1 MGYALFAQKK
11 LVLTGLINMVQMQQ
25 VQRSDEQ
32 MRLSTNTLSLQ
43 SRVTTLQQ
51 SQSDSLAK
59 LYEKLAGSY
68 SDEDYKK
75 LTEDKTSLTD
85 AEFNEK
91 YGFTKTEAATQV
103 YSRTSVNDQINVK
116 QKEYESE
123 INKINA
129 QIQLTS
135 IKENAIEMEVK
146 RLDTKLT
153 ALQQQLEKVE
163 EAEGKG
169 IEKSTPKF
177 SGLG

>member
-11 LVLTGLINMVQMQQ
+11 LVLCGMINLVQMNQ

-32 MRLSTNTLSLQ
+32 IKLSTNTLTLQ
-43 SRVTTLQQ
+43 SRVSSLQSAQ
-51 SQSDSLAK
+51 YNALTPLYDK
-59 LYEKLAGSY
+59 LSKSYENSTDIETDA
-68 SDEDYKK
+68 
-75 LTEDKTSLTD
+75 TSLTD
-85 AEFNEK
+85 AEFEEK
-91 YGFTKTEAATQV
+91 YNFKKADRTQYV
-103 YSRTSVNDQINVK
+103 RKSIDAQINAK
-116 QKEYESE
+116 QKEYETE

-153 ALQQQLEKVE
+153 ALQQQLEKIE
-163 EAEGKG
+163 EAEGKS

-177 SGLG
+177 NGLG